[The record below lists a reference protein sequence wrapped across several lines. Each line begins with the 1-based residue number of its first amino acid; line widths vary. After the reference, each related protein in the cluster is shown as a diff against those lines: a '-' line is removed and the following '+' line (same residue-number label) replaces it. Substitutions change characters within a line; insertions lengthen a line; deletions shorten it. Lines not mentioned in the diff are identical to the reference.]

1 MIYICLGGNEMANY
15 EIYSLIANMVI
26 DYLSETDSKLETARK
41 AVTLKKFVNNRYFSN
56 IDEAFLYYY
65 EIRKRVKDKLRLM
78 SNDQL
83 KFIVSDARTIKHYF
97 DDILN
102 K

>member
-1 MIYICLGGNEMANY
+1 MINY

-41 AVTLKKFVNNRYFSN
+41 VVTLKKFVNNQYFSN

-65 EIRKRVKDKLRLM
+65 EIRKRIKDKLRLM

-97 DDILN
+97 DDIL